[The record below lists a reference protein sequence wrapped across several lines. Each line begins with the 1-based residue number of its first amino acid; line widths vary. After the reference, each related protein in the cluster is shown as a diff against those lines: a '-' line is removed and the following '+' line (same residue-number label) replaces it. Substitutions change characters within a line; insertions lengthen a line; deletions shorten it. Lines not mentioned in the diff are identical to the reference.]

1 MPLIR
6 SLPDPGRKPA
16 LHVRDCF
23 MNNYDNDRMIL
34 FTDIDETLVN
44 TDKSLSRENL
54 LALERFLDMGNIIS
68 ISTGRALEGAAWLMK
83 DLGLYGRKN
92 MLITSYNGGLI
103 FDTYSEEVL
112 LKKTVPLD
120 LMYRAFDLAR
130 EYGIHI
136 QAYTDRAVVSETD
149 NHHLRKY
156 LSIQKLDVVFTDDIR
171 SFSMEPSVKL
181 LCLDFDDPSRITQF
195 RRLFEAEFAG
205 KLNCFNSNPYLL
217 EIVPPGV
224 DKGAALRF
232 IAEHYQIP
240 IRNTISAGDAEN
252 DIPMI
257 RAAGIGCAVNNA
269 NDSLKAEADYITE
282 RDNNHAAVAEI
293 LDRFCFS
300 RT

>member
-1 MPLIR
+1 
-6 SLPDPGRKPA
+6 
-16 LHVRDCF
+16 
-23 MNNYDNDRMIL
+23 MNNYDKDRMIL
-34 FTDIDETLVN
+34 FTDIDDTLVN

-54 LALERFLDMGNIIS
+54 LALERFLDMDNIIS

-103 FDTYSEEVL
+103 FDTHSEEVL

-257 RAAGIGCAVNNA
+257 RAAGIGCAVSNA

-300 RT
+300 RA